1 MRKSSLFIVL
11 LLVILFSTAS
21 LCSDGIDRYRKAG
34 PNTLY
39 LFTEPQPGCGYGVL
53 PKDSQ
58 GGADGTVEFRWV
70 QEQMQALVRVC
81 AFRTEK
87 EFGPSKYPLTI
98 FDGSAEN
105 GDTPVDWEPSP
116 KGRHPGGSHDGG
128 INLDLGYY
136 LTSLQGAEYTPD
148 YAACTDHFT
157 NTPEGEGVD
166 AWMCVSAA
174 DKLDTPR
181 MAYFYIQMFTINREM
196 FGGALLGQ
204 IGADMYVRDAVIKQI
219 ETWINEKKY
228 GATAELLG
236 DFKRVVTCDEY
247 EGWAGSHHHHT
258 HVRLNDIDLYGSLR
272 PAVEKLLEMERDVDL
287 ALAGNKPFLRAR
299 LLSSGLERAVEAEIL
314 GNVDYWALFFKT
326 GNEGWVSPQG
336 RAYGGWHL
344 GPKMRD
350 RVFITLPNGSR
361 NERSPLTVT
370 AQASMKEKTP
380 EYMTAPLVLPSQ
392 DPRLAISIDPSQI
405 KAEAVRVK
413 NDFLCEIIYP
423 AIYGHLV
430 TKELFE
436 VVAEGKTVEFA
447 AERPGTQVRFKAAF
461 NAPFLINACVTTCGR
476 KTFRIPVYVE
486 PAPAAKAE

>member
-1 MRKSSLFIVL
+1 MKRHILSLTILFLSLF
-11 LLVILFSTAS
+11 SYCS
-21 LCSDGIDRYRKAG
+21 LASDGIDRYRKAG

-81 AFRTEK
+81 AYRTEK

-116 KGRHPGGSHDGG
+116 RGRHPGGSHDGG

-136 LTSLQGAEYTPD
+136 LTSLEGKKFTPD
-148 YAACTDHFT
+148 YAACTEHFIYYLDEKKDDV
-157 NTPEGEGVD
+157 PKD
-166 AWMCVSAA
+166 AFICMDKA
-174 DKLDTPR
+174 DRLDTPR
-181 MAYFYIQMFTINREM
+181 MAYFYLQMFSINREM

-204 IGADMYVRDAVIKQI
+204 IGADFYVREAVINQL
-219 ETWINEKKY
+219 ENWISEKKY
-228 GATAELLG
+228 GTTREFLD
-236 DFKRVVTCDEY
+236 DFRRVVTCDEY

-258 HVRLNDIDLYGSLR
+258 HIRLNDIDIYGKLR
-272 PAVEKLLEMERDVDL
+272 PAVEKLLALEREIDYRLLGGKD
-287 ALAGNKPFLRAR
+287 GNPVLRTR
-299 LLSSGLERAVEAEIL
+299 LLSSDLERAIEAELIGGGDKSSLRFNADEVVFLNAQKGDPRNRAVLELSGVLAVRKQVTIAVERPDNKGGQERYSKVIIL
-314 GNVDYWALFFKT
+314 PA
-326 GNEGWVSPQG
+326 
-336 RAYGGWHL
+336 
-344 GPKMRD
+344 
-350 RVFITLPNGSR
+350 
-361 NERSPLTVT
+361 
-370 AQASMKEKTP
+370 
-380 EYMTAPLVLPSQ
+380 Q

-413 NDFLCEIIYP
+413 NDFLCEITYP
-423 AIYGHLV
+423 AIYERLV
-430 TKELFE
+430 TKELFD
-436 VVAEGKTVEFA
+436 VVADGKTFEFA

-461 NAPFLINACVTTCGR
+461 DAPFLINACVTTCGR

-486 PAPAAKAE
+486 PAPAAKAK